1 MLQADAMPEGHR
13 VFVCALVGDVEPRVT
28 AAGRLDPKLLR
39 GVDRAEAKRRSLMAA
54 QPEAKQRA
62 RVLALLPKA
71 AAMYLKQLE
80 AGLAGDPRGVLRAR
94 HILRDYL
101 GPITLTPGKAGELW
115 ASYRLNAGALVKE
128 AGTGGLGEA
137 ICAVP
142 AVPIR
147 VRVKA
152 GKR

>member
-1 MLQADAMPEGHR
+1 MPEGHR

-80 AGLAGDPRGVLRAR
+80 AGLAGDPRAVLRAR

-115 ASYRLNAGALVKE
+115 ASYRLNPAVLIQNGTAGR
-128 AGTGGLGEA
+128 GEA
-137 ICAVP
+137 ICSVP
-142 AVPIR
+142 ASVKIR
-147 VRVKA
+147 VK
-152 GKR
+152 